1 MEIHLIWTPIRE
13 EKENAGKDVHVTMI
27 RQDNDREGAKPWG
40 QRPSIARGDHSLSQ
54 GEGDGET
61 GAI

>member
-1 MEIHLIWTPIRE
+1 MEKHLKWETLRE
-13 EKENAGKDVHVTMI
+13 TKKNAGKDGHVTMI
-27 RQDNDREGAKPWG
+27 RQDNDGEGAKPWD
-40 QRPSIARGDHSLSQ
+40 QWPSIARGDHSLSQ